1 MNNRGGCVTLG
12 TSVPGP
18 DSPGGTEG
26 ALMPIQVIIVEDDPR
41 LRSGLREIINSD
53 PACACV
59 GAYGSGEE
67 ALQQA
72 PALNPQVAV
81 MDINLPGMDGIACV
95 RHLAEILPELQIV
108 MLTVYQ
114 DTDNL
119 FRALAAGAHGYLV
132 KPARARDLLDAIRD
146 IHRGGAPMTSALAR
160 KVVDAFRDR
169 ASPAQPPPAAPPPTT
184 ESDELAPREK
194 EVLDLLAQGF
204 SYKEIA
210 DKLNVAFATVHTYVL
225 RIYKKLHVRSK
236 NAAVARWLGY
246 QPGE

>member
-1 MNNRGGCVTLG
+1 MDG
-12 TSVPGP
+12 
-18 DSPGGTEG
+18 DM
-26 ALMPIQVIIVEDDPR
+26 AIDVIVVEDDSR
-41 LRSGLREIINSD
+41 LRSGLVEIINSD
-53 PACACV
+53 PECVCV
-59 GAYGSGEE
+59 GAFGSGEE
-67 ALQQA
+67 ALEKA
-72 PALNPQVAV
+72 PPLHPQVAV

-95 RHLAEILPELQIV
+95 RQLSERLPALQIV

-114 DTDNL
+114 DTNNL

-132 KPARARDLLDAIRD
+132 KPARARDLLAAIRD

-160 KVVDAFRDR
+160 KVVDAFRKQT
-169 ASPAQPPPAAPPPTT
+169 APNAQPASGVPMGSEP
-184 ESDELAPREK
+184 SDELAPREK

-246 QPGE
+246 QRGE

>member
-1 MNNRGGCVTLG
+1 MIGRAFMAI
-12 TSVPGP
+12 
-18 DSPGGTEG
+18 D
-26 ALMPIQVIIVEDDPR
+26 VIVVEDDSR
-41 LRSGLREIINSD
+41 LRSGLVEIVNSD
-53 PACACV
+53 PECTCV

-67 ALQQA
+67 ALA
-72 PALNPQVAV
+72 KVPALKPQVAI

-95 RHLAEILPELQIV
+95 RQLSEKLPGLQIV

-132 KPARARDLLDAIRD
+132 KPARARDLLAAIRD

-160 KVVDAFRDR
+160 KVVDAFRR
-169 ASPAQPPPAAPPPTT
+169 QTAPAVPSVSAAATGGGG
-184 ESDELAPREK
+184 ESGELAPREK

-246 QPGE
+246 QRGE

>member
-1 MNNRGGCVTLG
+1 M
-12 TSVPGP
+12 
-18 DSPGGTEG
+18 
-26 ALMPIQVIIVEDDPR
+26 AIHVIVVEDDSR
-41 LRSGLREIINSD
+41 LRSGLMEIINSD
-53 PACACV
+53 PDCACV

-67 ALQQA
+67 ALEKA
-72 PALNPQVAV
+72 PPLKPQVAV
-81 MDINLPGMDGIACV
+81 MDINLPGMDGIECV
-95 RHLAEILPELQIV
+95 RQLSERLPALQIV

-114 DTDNL
+114 DTNNL

-132 KPARARDLLDAIRD
+132 KPARARDLLAAIRD

-160 KVVDAFRDR
+160 KVVDAFRK
-169 ASPAQPPPAAPPPTT
+169 QTTPAAPAVNSAAAVGA

-210 DKLNVAFATVHTYVL
+210 DKLNVGFATVHTYVL

-246 QPGE
+246 QRSE

>member
-1 MNNRGGCVTLG
+1 M
-12 TSVPGP
+12 
-18 DSPGGTEG
+18 
-26 ALMPIQVIIVEDDPR
+26 AIHVIVVEDDSR
-41 LRSGLREIINSD
+41 LRSGLMEIINSD
-53 PACACV
+53 PQCACV

-67 ALQQA
+67 ALEKA
-72 PALNPQVAV
+72 PPLKPQVAV
-81 MDINLPGMDGIACV
+81 MDINLPGMDGIECV
-95 RHLAEILPELQIV
+95 RQLSEHLPRLQIV

-114 DTDNL
+114 DTNNL

-132 KPARARDLLDAIRD
+132 KPARARDLLAAIRD
-146 IHRGGAPMTSALAR
+146 IHQGGAPMTSALAR
-160 KVVDAFRDR
+160 KVVDAFRK
-169 ASPAQPPPAAPPPTT
+169 QTPPAAPAVSAVVVDGG
-184 ESDELAPREK
+184 ENGELAPREK

-246 QPGE
+246 QRGE

>member
-1 MNNRGGCVTLG
+1 MAI
-12 TSVPGP
+12 
-18 DSPGGTEG
+18 D
-26 ALMPIQVIIVEDDPR
+26 VIVVEDDSR
-41 LRSGLREIINSD
+41 LRSGLVEIINSD
-53 PACACV
+53 AGCVCV
-59 GAYGSGEE
+59 GAFGSGEE
-67 ALQQA
+67 ALEKA
-72 PALNPQVAV
+72 PPLSPQVAI

-95 RHLAEILPELQIV
+95 RQLSERLPLLQIV

-132 KPARARDLLDAIRD
+132 KPARARDLLAAIRD

-160 KVVDAFRDR
+160 KVVDAFRK
-169 ASPAQPPPAAPPPTT
+169 QPPPAPTSAGGVIGGS
-184 ESDELAPREK
+184 EPSDELAPREK

-246 QPGE
+246 QRGE

>member
-1 MNNRGGCVTLG
+1 M
-12 TSVPGP
+12 
-18 DSPGGTEG
+18 
-26 ALMPIQVIIVEDDPR
+26 
-41 LRSGLREIINSD
+41 EIINSD
-53 PACACV
+53 PECACV

-67 ALQQA
+67 ALEKA
-72 PALNPQVAV
+72 PRVKPQVAV
-81 MDINLPGMDGIACV
+81 MDINLPGMDGIECV
-95 RHLAEILPELQIV
+95 RQLSAILPALQIV

-132 KPARARDLLDAIRD
+132 KPARARDLLAAIRD

-160 KVVDAFRDR
+160 KVVDAFRK
-169 ASPAQPPPAAPPPTT
+169 QTNPAAALLNAAPVAG

-210 DKLNVAFATVHTYVL
+210 DKLNVSFATVHTYVL

-246 QPGE
+246 QRGE

>member
-1 MNNRGGCVTLG
+1 MAI
-12 TSVPGP
+12 
-18 DSPGGTEG
+18 D
-26 ALMPIQVIIVEDDPR
+26 VIIVEDDNR
-41 LRSGLREIINSD
+41 LRSGLVEIVNSD
-53 PACACV
+53 PQCTCV
-59 GAYGSGEE
+59 GAFGSGEE
-67 ALQQA
+67 ALALA
-72 PALNPQVAV
+72 PALHPQVAV
-81 MDINLPGMDGIACV
+81 MDINLPGMDGIECV
-95 RHLAEILPELQIV
+95 RQLSERLPELQIV

-114 DTDNL
+114 DTNNL

-132 KPARARDLLDAIRD
+132 KPARARDLLAAIRD

-160 KVVDAFRDR
+160 KVVDAFR
-169 ASPAQPPPAAPPPTT
+169 AQAPSAAPAMPVGAAASGGG
-184 ESDELAPREK
+184 ESGELAPREK

-246 QPGE
+246 QREGGW

>member
-1 MNNRGGCVTLG
+1 M
-12 TSVPGP
+12 
-18 DSPGGTEG
+18 
-26 ALMPIQVIIVEDDPR
+26 AIHVIVVEDDSR
-41 LRSGLREIINSD
+41 LRAGLMEIINSD
-53 PACACV
+53 PECACV

-67 ALQQA
+67 ALEKA
-72 PALNPQVAV
+72 PPLKPQVAV
-81 MDINLPGMDGIACV
+81 MDINLPGMDGIECV
-95 RHLAEILPELQIV
+95 RQLSGTLPALQIV

-114 DTDNL
+114 DTNNL

-132 KPARARDLLDAIRD
+132 KPARARDLLAAIRD

-160 KVVDAFRDR
+160 KVVDAFRKQTV
-169 ASPAQPPPAAPPPTT
+169 PTAPSVNSAMTGIV

-210 DKLNVAFATVHTYVL
+210 DKLNVGFATVHTYVL

-246 QPGE
+246 QRSE

>member
-1 MNNRGGCVTLG
+1 M
-12 TSVPGP
+12 
-18 DSPGGTEG
+18 
-26 ALMPIQVIIVEDDPR
+26 AIHVIIVEDDNR
-41 LRSGLREIINSD
+41 LRSGLVEIVNSD
-53 PACACV
+53 PQCACV

-67 ALQQA
+67 AVLKA
-72 PALNPQVAV
+72 PALKPQVAI
-81 MDINLPGMDGIACV
+81 MDINLPGMDGIECV
-95 RHLAEILPELQIV
+95 RQIAERLPALQIV

-114 DTDNL
+114 DTNNL

-132 KPARARDLLDAIRD
+132 KPARARDLLAAIRD

-160 KVVDAFRDR
+160 KVVDAFR
-169 ASPAQPPPAAPPPTT
+169 AQTPPAQAPAANSAAAGGGG
-184 ESDELAPREK
+184 ESGELAPREE

-210 DKLNVAFATVHTYVL
+210 DRLNVAFATVHTYVL

-246 QPGE
+246 QRGE

>member
-1 MNNRGGCVTLG
+1 M
-12 TSVPGP
+12 
-18 DSPGGTEG
+18 
-26 ALMPIQVIIVEDDPR
+26 AIHVIVVEDDSR
-41 LRSGLREIINSD
+41 LRSGLMEIINSD
-53 PACACV
+53 PDCACV

-67 ALQQA
+67 ALEKA
-72 PALNPQVAV
+72 PPLKPQVAV
-81 MDINLPGMDGIACV
+81 MDINLPGMDGIECV
-95 RHLAEILPELQIV
+95 RQLSERLPALQIV

-114 DTDNL
+114 DTNNL

-132 KPARARDLLDAIRD
+132 KPARARDLLAAIRD

-160 KVVDAFRDR
+160 KVVDAFRK
-169 ASPAQPPPAAPPPTT
+169 QTTPAAPAVNSAAAAGV

-210 DKLNVAFATVHTYVL
+210 DKLNVGFATVHTYVL

-246 QPGE
+246 QRSE

>member
-1 MNNRGGCVTLG
+1 M
-12 TSVPGP
+12 
-18 DSPGGTEG
+18 
-26 ALMPIQVIIVEDDPR
+26 AIHVIIVEDDSR
-41 LRSGLREIINSD
+41 LRSGLMEIINSD
-53 PACACV
+53 PDCACV

-67 ALQQA
+67 ALEKA
-72 PALNPQVAV
+72 PALKPQVAV
-81 MDINLPGMDGIACV
+81 MDINLPGMDGIECV
-95 RHLAEILPELQIV
+95 RQLSAKLPALQIV

-132 KPARARDLLDAIRD
+132 KPARARDLLAAIRD

-160 KVVDAFRDR
+160 KVVDAFRGQTTPAAPSMN
-169 ASPAQPPPAAPPPTT
+169 ASPAGG
-184 ESDELAPREK
+184 ESDELATREK

-210 DKLNVAFATVHTYVL
+210 DKLNVSFATVHTYVL

-246 QPGE
+246 QRGE

>member
-1 MNNRGGCVTLG
+1 M
-12 TSVPGP
+12 
-18 DSPGGTEG
+18 
-26 ALMPIQVIIVEDDPR
+26 AIHVIVVEDDNR
-41 LRSGLREIINSD
+41 LRSGLMEIINSD
-53 PACACV
+53 PDCACV

-67 ALQQA
+67 ALEKA
-72 PALNPQVAV
+72 PQLKPQVAV
-81 MDINLPGMDGIACV
+81 MDINLPGMDGIECV
-95 RHLAEILPELQIV
+95 RQLSEILPALQIV

-132 KPARARDLLDAIRD
+132 KPARARDLLSAIRD

-160 KVVDAFRDR
+160 KVVDAFRK
-169 ASPAQPPPAAPPPTT
+169 QTVPAAPAVSTVVAGG
-184 ESDELAPREK
+184 ESDELATREK

-210 DKLNVAFATVHTYVL
+210 DRLNVSFATVHTYVL

-246 QPGE
+246 QRGE

>member
-1 MNNRGGCVTLG
+1 MAIN
-12 TSVPGP
+12 
-18 DSPGGTEG
+18 
-26 ALMPIQVIIVEDDPR
+26 VIVVEDDSR
-41 LRSGLREIINSD
+41 LRSGLREIVDSD
-53 PACACV
+53 PECACV
-59 GAYGSGEE
+59 GAFGSGEE
-67 ALQQA
+67 ALEKA
-72 PALNPQVAV
+72 PALKPQVAV

-95 RHLAEILPELQIV
+95 RQLAERLPELQIV

-132 KPARARDLLDAIRD
+132 KPARARDLLAAIRD
-146 IHRGGAPMTSALAR
+146 IHRGGAPLTSALAR
-160 KVVDAFRDR
+160 KVVDAFRR
-169 ASPAQPPPAAPPPTT
+169 QAAPAAAGDAETG
-184 ESDELAPREK
+184 ELAPRER
-194 EVLDLLAQGF
+194 EILDLLAQGC

-246 QPGE
+246 QRAN

>member
-1 MNNRGGCVTLG
+1 M
-12 TSVPGP
+12 SI
-18 DSPGGTEG
+18 D
-26 ALMPIQVIIVEDDPR
+26 VIIVEDDSR
-41 LRSGLREIINSD
+41 LRSGLVEIVNSD
-53 PACACV
+53 TQCVCV
-59 GAYGSGEE
+59 GAFGSGED
-67 ALQQA
+67 AVQKA
-72 PALNPQVAV
+72 PSLKPQVAV
-81 MDINLPGMDGIACV
+81 MDINLPGMDGIECV
-95 RHLAEILPELQIV
+95 RQLSERLPDLQIV

-114 DTDNL
+114 DTNNL

-132 KPARARDLLDAIRD
+132 KPARARDLLAAIRD

-160 KVVDAFRDR
+160 KVVDAFRAHAPSAALPAV
-169 ASPAQPPPAAPPPTT
+169 ASAEGAGSTSAGGG
-184 ESDELAPREK
+184 ESGELAPREE

-246 QPGE
+246 QRETGR

>member
-1 MNNRGGCVTLG
+1 M
-12 TSVPGP
+12 
-18 DSPGGTEG
+18 
-26 ALMPIQVIIVEDDPR
+26 AIHVIIVEDDSR
-41 LRSGLREIINSD
+41 LRSGLMEIINSD
-53 PACACV
+53 PECACV

-67 ALQQA
+67 ALEKA
-72 PALNPQVAV
+72 PRVKPQVAV
-81 MDINLPGMDGIACV
+81 MDINLPGMDGIECV
-95 RHLAEILPELQIV
+95 RQLSAILPALQIV

-132 KPARARDLLDAIRD
+132 KPARARDLLAAIRD

-160 KVVDAFRDR
+160 KVVDAFRK
-169 ASPAQPPPAAPPPTT
+169 QTNPAAALLNAAPVAG

-210 DKLNVAFATVHTYVL
+210 DKLNVSFATVHTYVL

-246 QPGE
+246 QRGE

>member
-1 MNNRGGCVTLG
+1 M
-12 TSVPGP
+12 
-18 DSPGGTEG
+18 
-26 ALMPIQVIIVEDDPR
+26 AIHVIVVEDDSR
-41 LRSGLREIINSD
+41 LRSGLVEIINSD
-53 PACACV
+53 PECACV
-59 GAYGSGEE
+59 GAFGSGED
-67 ALQQA
+67 ALEKA
-72 PALNPQVAV
+72 PALKPQVAV

-95 RHLAEILPELQIV
+95 SQLSERLPALQIV

-114 DTDNL
+114 DTNNL

-132 KPARARDLLDAIRD
+132 KPARARDLLAAIRD

-160 KVVDAFRDR
+160 KVVDAFRSQAPLSR
-169 ASPAQPPPAAPPPTT
+169 PAANAAAPAFS

-210 DKLNVAFATVHTYVL
+210 DKLNVGFATVHTYVL

-246 QPGE
+246 QRGE

>member
-1 MNNRGGCVTLG
+1 M
-12 TSVPGP
+12 S
-18 DSPGGTEG
+18 
-26 ALMPIQVIIVEDDPR
+26 IQVIIVEDDSR

-53 PACACV
+53 PACECV
-59 GAYGSGEE
+59 GAFGSGEE
-67 ALQQA
+67 ALEKA
-72 PALNPQVAV
+72 PALKPQVAI
-81 MDINLPGMDGIACV
+81 MDINLPGMDGIECV
-95 RHLAEILPELQIV
+95 RQLSSQLPELQIV

-114 DTDNL
+114 DTNNL

-132 KPARARDLLDAIRD
+132 KPARARDLLTAIRD
-146 IHRGGAPMTSALAR
+146 IHQGGAPMTSALAR
-160 KVVDAFRDR
+160 KVVDAFLKQT
-169 ASPAQPPPAAPPPTT
+169 PIPPTPT
-184 ESDELAPREK
+184 ANVTPATLPNEAEDLAPREK

>member
-1 MNNRGGCVTLG
+1 
-12 TSVPGP
+12 
-18 DSPGGTEG
+18 
-26 ALMPIQVIIVEDDPR
+26 MPIHVIVVEDDSR
-41 LRSGLREIINSD
+41 LREGLREMIDSD
-53 PACACV
+53 PACSCV
-59 GAYGSGEE
+59 GAFGSGEE
-67 ALQQA
+67 ALEKG
-72 PALNPQVAV
+72 PALAPNVAV

-95 RHLAEILPELQIV
+95 RQLSEKLPELQIV

-132 KPARARDLLDAIRD
+132 KPARARDLLAAIRD
-146 IHRGGAPMTSALAR
+146 IHQGGAPMTSALAR
-160 KVVDAFRDR
+160 KVVDAFRMQ
-169 ASPAQPPPAAPPPTT
+169 SAPQSRQALPGGSACG
-184 ESDELAPREK
+184 ESDELASREK

-210 DKLNVAFATVHTYVL
+210 DRLNIGFATVHTYVL

-246 QPGE
+246 NTKE